1 MLYFVF
7 QVVKVKSNRTA
18 AGDNDP
24 LEVAG
29 ESITYTASLTVF
41 CTVTLRRQLTA
52 SIYLIFT
59 G

>member
-7 QVVKVKSNRTA
+7 QEVKIKSNRTA

-41 CTVTLRRQLTA
+41 WNVALRRYPAAL
-52 SIYLIFT
+52 IFLIFT